1 MWEASAHVCIIC
13 INHNSVVSMGKRLEN
28 NGFSMGRQELLEYL
42 LKEVEKFGF
51 SVFADEMFPIPAI
64 VNTDDKIMIYSSIE
78 VTPFEI
84 AHELIHIINKDSH
97 RGKYFDAINPQE
109 ARANHEAILLLWEIF
124 EANGGN
130 YEYFN
135 VFVNTTDAPFELA
148 ESIIKNEYLELHEAI
163 TEIFENEIKVSINK
177 QEMHD
182 YIVDYISYFDVIEA
196 INVYQFLDHYHLS
209 HNFFN
214 MAEKEFQ
221 LLLGTN

>member
-1 MWEASAHVCIIC
+1 MS
-13 INHNSVVSMGKRLEN
+13 
-28 NGFSMGRQELLEYL
+28 RQELLEYL
-42 LKEVEKFGF
+42 LEEIEKCGF
-51 SVFADEMFPIPAI
+51 KICDIKSMPLPAVI
-64 VNTDDKIMIYSSIE
+64 NVDARVMIYNSDE
-78 VTPFEI
+78 ATPFEV
-84 AHELIHIINKDSH
+84 AHELIHIINKDKH

-109 ARANHEAILLLWEIF
+109 VRANHEAILLLWEIF
-124 EANGGN
+124 IANGGS

-135 VFVNTTDAPFELA
+135 VFVNITGAPFELA

-163 TEIFENEIKVSINK
+163 TEIFEDEIKVSINK

-182 YIVDYISYFDVIEA
+182 YIVDYISYFDVIED
-196 INVYQFLDHYHLS
+196 INVYQFLDRYHLS

>member
-1 MWEASAHVCIIC
+1 MS
-13 INHNSVVSMGKRLEN
+13 
-28 NGFSMGRQELLEYL
+28 RQELLEYL
-42 LKEVEKFGF
+42 LEEIEKCGF
-51 SVFADEMFPIPAI
+51 KICDIKSMPLPAVI
-64 VNTDDKIMIYSSIE
+64 NVDARVMIYNSDE
-78 VTPFEI
+78 ATPFEV
-84 AHELIHIINKDSH
+84 AHELIHIINKDKH

-109 ARANHEAILLLWEIF
+109 VRANHEAILLLWEIF
-124 EANGGN
+124 IANGGS

-135 VFVNTTDAPFELA
+135 VFVNITDAPFELA

-163 TEIFENEIKVSINK
+163 TEIFEDEIKVSINK

-182 YIVDYISYFDVIEA
+182 YIVDYMSYFDVIED
-196 INVYQFLDHYHLS
+196 INVYQFLDRYHLS

>member
-1 MWEASAHVCIIC
+1 MS
-13 INHNSVVSMGKRLEN
+13 
-28 NGFSMGRQELLEYL
+28 RQELLEYL
-42 LKEVEKFGF
+42 LEEIEKCGF
-51 SVFADEMFPIPAI
+51 KICDIKSMPLPAV
-64 VNTDDKIMIYSSIE
+64 VNVDARVMIYNSDE
-78 VTPFEI
+78 ATPFEV
-84 AHELIHIINKDSH
+84 AHELIHIINKDNH

-109 ARANHEAILLLWEIF
+109 FRANHEAILLLWEIF
-124 EANGGN
+124 EANGGS

-163 TEIFENEIKVSINK
+163 TEIFEDEIKVSINK

>member
-1 MWEASAHVCIIC
+1 MS
-13 INHNSVVSMGKRLEN
+13 
-28 NGFSMGRQELLEYL
+28 RQELLEYL
-42 LKEVEKFGF
+42 LEEIEKCGF
-51 SVFADEMFPIPAI
+51 KICDIKSMPLPAV
-64 VNTDDKIMIYSSIE
+64 VNVDARVMIYNSDE
-78 VTPFEI
+78 ATPFEV
-84 AHELIHIINKDSH
+84 AHELIHIINKDNH

-109 ARANHEAILLLWEIF
+109 FRANHEAILLLWEIF
-124 EANGGN
+124 EANGGS

-163 TEIFENEIKVSINK
+163 TEIFEDEIKVSINK

-182 YIVDYISYFDVIEA
+182 YIVDYIGYFDVIEA
-196 INVYQFLDHYHLS
+196 INVYQFLDRYHLS

>member
-1 MWEASAHVCIIC
+1 MS
-13 INHNSVVSMGKRLEN
+13 
-28 NGFSMGRQELLEYL
+28 RQDLLEYL
-42 LKEVEKFGF
+42 LEEIEKCGF
-51 SVFADEMFPIPAI
+51 KICDIKSMPLPAVI
-64 VNTDDKIMIYSSIE
+64 NVDARVMIYNSDE
-78 VTPFEI
+78 ATPFEV
-84 AHELIHIINKDSH
+84 AHELIHIINKDNH

-109 ARANHEAILLLWEIF
+109 VRANHEAILLLWEIF
-124 EANGGN
+124 IANGGS

-135 VFVNTTDAPFELA
+135 VFVNITDAPFELA

-163 TEIFENEIKVSINK
+163 TEIFEDEIKVSINK

-196 INVYQFLDHYHLS
+196 INVYQFLDRYHLS

>member
-1 MWEASAHVCIIC
+1 MS
-13 INHNSVVSMGKRLEN
+13 
-28 NGFSMGRQELLEYL
+28 RQELLEYL
-42 LKEVEKFGF
+42 LEEIEKCGF
-51 SVFADEMFPIPAI
+51 KICDIKSMPLPAVI
-64 VNTDDKIMIYSSIE
+64 NVDARVMIYNSDDA
-78 VTPFEI
+78 TPFEV
-84 AHELIHIINKDSH
+84 AHELIHIINKDKH

-109 ARANHEAILLLWEIF
+109 VRANHEAILLLWEIF
-124 EANGGN
+124 IANGGS

-135 VFVNTTDAPFELA
+135 VFVNITDAPFELA

-163 TEIFENEIKVSINK
+163 TEIFEDEIKVSINK

-182 YIVDYISYFDVIEA
+182 YIVDYISYFDVIED
-196 INVYQFLDHYHLS
+196 INVYQFLDRYHLS

>member
-1 MWEASAHVCIIC
+1 MS
-13 INHNSVVSMGKRLEN
+13 
-28 NGFSMGRQELLEYL
+28 RQELLEYL
-42 LKEVEKFGF
+42 LEEIEKCGF
-51 SVFADEMFPIPAI
+51 KICDIKSMPLPAV
-64 VNTDDKIMIYSSIE
+64 VNVDARVMIYNSDE
-78 VTPFEI
+78 ATPFEV
-84 AHELIHIINKDSH
+84 AHELIHIINKDNH

-109 ARANHEAILLLWEIF
+109 VRANHEAILLLWEIF
-124 EANGGN
+124 EANGGS

-148 ESIIKNEYLELHEAI
+148 ESIIKNEYLEMHEAI
-163 TEIFENEIKVSINK
+163 TEIFEDEIKVSINK
-177 QEMHD
+177 QEMHE

>member
-1 MWEASAHVCIIC
+1 MS
-13 INHNSVVSMGKRLEN
+13 
-28 NGFSMGRQELLEYL
+28 RQDLLEYL
-42 LKEVEKFGF
+42 LEEIEKCGF
-51 SVFADEMFPIPAI
+51 KICDIKSMPLPAV
-64 VNTDDKIMIYSSIE
+64 VNVDARVMIYNSDE
-78 VTPFEI
+78 ATPFEV
-84 AHELIHIINKDSH
+84 AHELIHIINKDNH

-109 ARANHEAILLLWEIF
+109 VRANHEAILLLWEIF
-124 EANGGN
+124 EANGGS

-163 TEIFENEIKVSINK
+163 TEIFEDEIKVSINK

-221 LLLGTN
+221 LLLGVG

>member
-1 MWEASAHVCIIC
+1 MS
-13 INHNSVVSMGKRLEN
+13 
-28 NGFSMGRQELLEYL
+28 RQELLEYL
-42 LKEVEKFGF
+42 LEEIEKCGF
-51 SVFADEMFPIPAI
+51 KICDIKSMPLPAV
-64 VNTDDKIMIYSSIE
+64 VNVDARVMIYNSDE
-78 VTPFEI
+78 ATPFEV
-84 AHELIHIINKDSH
+84 AHELIHIINKDNH

-109 ARANHEAILLLWEIF
+109 VRANHEAILLLWEIF
-124 EANGGN
+124 EANGGS

-221 LLLGTN
+221 LLLGTD

>member
-1 MWEASAHVCIIC
+1 MS
-13 INHNSVVSMGKRLEN
+13 
-28 NGFSMGRQELLEYL
+28 RQELLEYL
-42 LKEVEKFGF
+42 LEEIEKCGF
-51 SVFADEMFPIPAI
+51 KICDIKSMPLPAVI
-64 VNTDDKIMIYSSIE
+64 NVDARVMIYNSDE
-78 VTPFEI
+78 ATPFEV
-84 AHELIHIINKDSH
+84 AHELIHIINKDKH

-109 ARANHEAILLLWEIF
+109 VRANHEAILLLWEIF
-124 EANGGN
+124 IANGGS

-135 VFVNTTDAPFELA
+135 VFVNITDAPFELA

-182 YIVDYISYFDVIEA
+182 YIVDYISYFDVIED
-196 INVYQFLDHYHLS
+196 INVYQFLDRYHLS

>member
-1 MWEASAHVCIIC
+1 MS
-13 INHNSVVSMGKRLEN
+13 
-28 NGFSMGRQELLEYL
+28 RQELLEYL
-42 LKEVEKFGF
+42 LEEIEKCGF
-51 SVFADEMFPIPAI
+51 KICDIKSMPLPAV
-64 VNTDDKIMIYSSIE
+64 VNVDARVMIYNSDE
-78 VTPFEI
+78 ATPFEV
-84 AHELIHIINKDSH
+84 AHELIHIINKDNH

-109 ARANHEAILLLWEIF
+109 VRANHEAILLLWEIF
-124 EANGGN
+124 EANGGS

-135 VFVNTTDAPFELA
+135 VFVNTTDAPFELS

-163 TEIFENEIKVSINK
+163 TEIFEDEIKVSINK

-196 INVYQFLDHYHLS
+196 INVYQFLDRYHLS

-221 LLLGTN
+221 LLLGVG

>member
-1 MWEASAHVCIIC
+1 MS
-13 INHNSVVSMGKRLEN
+13 
-28 NGFSMGRQELLEYL
+28 RQELLEYL
-42 LKEVEKFGF
+42 LEEIEKCGF
-51 SVFADEMFPIPAI
+51 KICDIKSMPLPAV
-64 VNTDDKIMIYSSIE
+64 VNVDARVMIYNSDE
-78 VTPFEI
+78 ATPFEV
-84 AHELIHIINKDSH
+84 AHELIHIINKDKH

-109 ARANHEAILLLWEIF
+109 VRANHEAILLLWEIF
-124 EANGGN
+124 IANGGS

-135 VFVNTTDAPFELA
+135 VFVNTTDAPFELS

-163 TEIFENEIKVSINK
+163 TEIFEDEIKVSINK

-182 YIVDYISYFDVIEA
+182 YIVDYISYFDVIED
-196 INVYQFLDHYHLS
+196 INVYQFLDRYHLS

>member
-1 MWEASAHVCIIC
+1 MS
-13 INHNSVVSMGKRLEN
+13 
-28 NGFSMGRQELLEYL
+28 RQELLEYL
-42 LKEVEKFGF
+42 LEEIEKCGF
-51 SVFADEMFPIPAI
+51 KICAIKSMPLPAV
-64 VNTDDKIMIYSSIE
+64 VNVDARVMIYNSDE
-78 VTPFEI
+78 ATPFEV

-109 ARANHEAILLLWEIF
+109 VRANHEAILLLWEIF
-124 EANGGN
+124 EANGGS

-163 TEIFENEIKVSINK
+163 TEIFEDEIKVSINK

-196 INVYQFLDHYHLS
+196 INVYQFLDRYHLS

>member
-1 MWEASAHVCIIC
+1 MS
-13 INHNSVVSMGKRLEN
+13 
-28 NGFSMGRQELLEYL
+28 RQELLEYL
-42 LKEVEKFGF
+42 LEEIEKCGF
-51 SVFADEMFPIPAI
+51 KICDIKSMPLPAV
-64 VNTDDKIMIYSSIE
+64 VNVDARVMIYNSDE
-78 VTPFEI
+78 ATPFEV
-84 AHELIHIINKDSH
+84 AHELIHIINKDNH

-135 VFVNTTDAPFELA
+135 VFVNTTEAPFELA
-148 ESIIKNEYLELHEAI
+148 ESIIKNEYLEMHEAI
-163 TEIFENEIKVSINK
+163 TEIFEDELKVSINK

-196 INVYQFLDHYHLS
+196 INVYQFLDRYHLS

>member
-1 MWEASAHVCIIC
+1 MS
-13 INHNSVVSMGKRLEN
+13 
-28 NGFSMGRQELLEYL
+28 RQELLEYL
-42 LKEVEKFGF
+42 LEEIEKCGF
-51 SVFADEMFPIPAI
+51 KICDIKSMPLPAV
-64 VNTDDKIMIYSSIE
+64 VNVDARVMIYNSDE
-78 VTPFEI
+78 ATPFEV
-84 AHELIHIINKDSH
+84 AHELIHIINKDNH

-109 ARANHEAILLLWEIF
+109 VRANHEAILLLWEIF
-124 EANGGN
+124 EANGGS

-163 TEIFENEIKVSINK
+163 TEIFEDELKVSINK
-177 QEMHD
+177 QEMHE

>member
-1 MWEASAHVCIIC
+1 MS
-13 INHNSVVSMGKRLEN
+13 
-28 NGFSMGRQELLEYL
+28 RQELLEYL
-42 LKEVEKFGF
+42 LEEIEKCGF
-51 SVFADEMFPIPAI
+51 KICDIKSMPLPAV
-64 VNTDDKIMIYSSIE
+64 VNVDARVMIYNSDE
-78 VTPFEI
+78 ATPFEV
-84 AHELIHIINKDSH
+84 AHELIHIINKDKH

-109 ARANHEAILLLWEIF
+109 VRANHEAILLLWEIF
-124 EANGGN
+124 IANGGS

-135 VFVNTTDAPFELA
+135 VFVNITDAPFELA

-163 TEIFENEIKVSINK
+163 TEIFEDEIKVSINK

-214 MAEKEFQ
+214 MAEKEF
-221 LLLGTN
+221 LSLIHI

>member
-1 MWEASAHVCIIC
+1 MS
-13 INHNSVVSMGKRLEN
+13 
-28 NGFSMGRQELLEYL
+28 RQELLEYL
-42 LKEVEKFGF
+42 LEEIEKCGF
-51 SVFADEMFPIPAI
+51 KICDIKSMPLPAV
-64 VNTDDKIMIYSSIE
+64 VNVDARVMIYNSDE
-78 VTPFEI
+78 ATPFEV
-84 AHELIHIINKDSH
+84 AHELIHIINKDNH

-109 ARANHEAILLLWEIF
+109 VRANHEAILLLWEIF
-124 EANGGN
+124 EANGGS

-135 VFVNTTDAPFELA
+135 VFVNTTDAPFELS

-163 TEIFENEIKVSINK
+163 TEIFEDEIKVSINK

-221 LLLGTN
+221 LLLGVG

>member
-1 MWEASAHVCIIC
+1 MS
-13 INHNSVVSMGKRLEN
+13 
-28 NGFSMGRQELLEYL
+28 RQELLEYL
-42 LKEVEKFGF
+42 LEEIEKCGF
-51 SVFADEMFPIPAI
+51 KICDIKSMPLPAV
-64 VNTDDKIMIYSSIE
+64 VNVDARVMIYNSDE
-78 VTPFEI
+78 ATPFEV
-84 AHELIHIINKDSH
+84 AHELIHIINKDNH

-109 ARANHEAILLLWEIF
+109 VRANHEAILLLWEIF
-124 EANGGN
+124 EANGGS

-163 TEIFENEIKVSINK
+163 TEIFEDEIKVSINK

-221 LLLGTN
+221 LLLETN

>member
-1 MWEASAHVCIIC
+1 MS
-13 INHNSVVSMGKRLEN
+13 
-28 NGFSMGRQELLEYL
+28 RQELLEYL
-42 LKEVEKFGF
+42 LEEIEKCGF
-51 SVFADEMFPIPAI
+51 KICDIKSMPLPAV
-64 VNTDDKIMIYSSIE
+64 VNVDARVMIYNSDE
-78 VTPFEI
+78 ATPFEV
-84 AHELIHIINKDSH
+84 AHELIHIINKDNH
-97 RGKYFDAINPQE
+97 RGNYFDAINPQE
-109 ARANHEAILLLWEIF
+109 VRANHEAILLLWEIF
-124 EANGGN
+124 EANGGS

-163 TEIFENEIKVSINK
+163 TEIFEDELKVSINK
-177 QEMHD
+177 QEMHE

-221 LLLGTN
+221 LLLGVG

>member
-1 MWEASAHVCIIC
+1 MS
-13 INHNSVVSMGKRLEN
+13 
-28 NGFSMGRQELLEYL
+28 RQELLEYL
-42 LKEVEKFGF
+42 LEEIEKCGF
-51 SVFADEMFPIPAI
+51 KICDIKSMPLPAV
-64 VNTDDKIMIYSSIE
+64 VNVDARVMIYNSDE
-78 VTPFEI
+78 ATPFEV
-84 AHELIHIINKDSH
+84 AHELIHIINKDNH

-163 TEIFENEIKVSINK
+163 TEIFEDEIKVSINK

-196 INVYQFLDHYHLS
+196 INVYQFLDRYHLS

-221 LLLGTN
+221 LLLGTD

>member
-1 MWEASAHVCIIC
+1 MS
-13 INHNSVVSMGKRLEN
+13 
-28 NGFSMGRQELLEYL
+28 RQELLEYL
-42 LKEVEKFGF
+42 LEEIEKCGF
-51 SVFADEMFPIPAI
+51 KICDIKSMPLPAV
-64 VNTDDKIMIYSSIE
+64 VNVDARVMIYNSDE
-78 VTPFEI
+78 ATPFEV
-84 AHELIHIINKDSH
+84 AHELIHIINKDNH

-109 ARANHEAILLLWEIF
+109 VRANYEAILLLWEIF
-124 EANGGN
+124 EANGGS

-163 TEIFENEIKVSINK
+163 TEIFEDEIKVSINK

-196 INVYQFLDHYHLS
+196 INVYQFLDRYHLS

>member
-1 MWEASAHVCIIC
+1 MS
-13 INHNSVVSMGKRLEN
+13 
-28 NGFSMGRQELLEYL
+28 RQELLEYL
-42 LKEVEKFGF
+42 LEEIEKCGF
-51 SVFADEMFPIPAI
+51 KICDIKSMPLPAVI
-64 VNTDDKIMIYSSIE
+64 NVDARVMIYNSDE
-78 VTPFEI
+78 ATPFEV
-84 AHELIHIINKDSH
+84 AHELIHIINKDKH

-109 ARANHEAILLLWEIF
+109 VRANHEAILLLWEIF
-124 EANGGN
+124 IANGGS

-135 VFVNTTDAPFELA
+135 VFVNITDAPFELA

-163 TEIFENEIKVSINK
+163 TEIFEDEIKVSINK

-196 INVYQFLDHYHLS
+196 INVYQFLDRYHLS

-221 LLLGTN
+221 QLLGVG

>member
-1 MWEASAHVCIIC
+1 MS
-13 INHNSVVSMGKRLEN
+13 
-28 NGFSMGRQELLEYL
+28 RQELLEYL
-42 LKEVEKFGF
+42 LKEIEKCGF
-51 SVFADEMFPIPAI
+51 KICDIKSMPLPAV
-64 VNTDDKIMIYSSIE
+64 VNVDARVMIYNSDE
-78 VTPFEI
+78 ATPFEV
-84 AHELIHIINKDSH
+84 AHELIHIINKDNH

-109 ARANHEAILLLWEIF
+109 VRANYEAILLLWEIF
-124 EANGGN
+124 EANGGS

-135 VFVNTTDAPFELA
+135 VFVNTTDTPFELA

-163 TEIFENEIKVSINK
+163 TEIFEDEIKVSINK

-196 INVYQFLDHYHLS
+196 INVYQFLDRYHLS

>member
-1 MWEASAHVCIIC
+1 MS
-13 INHNSVVSMGKRLEN
+13 
-28 NGFSMGRQELLEYL
+28 RQELLEYL
-42 LKEVEKFGF
+42 LEEIEKCGF
-51 SVFADEMFPIPAI
+51 KICDIKSMPLPAV
-64 VNTDDKIMIYSSIE
+64 VNVDARVMIYNSDE
-78 VTPFEI
+78 ATPFEV
-84 AHELIHIINKDSH
+84 AHELIHIINKDNH
-97 RGKYFDAINPQE
+97 RRKYFDAINPQE
-109 ARANHEAILLLWEIF
+109 VRANHEAILLLWEIF
-124 EANGGN
+124 EANGGS

-163 TEIFENEIKVSINK
+163 TEIFEDEIKVSINK

>member
-1 MWEASAHVCIIC
+1 MS
-13 INHNSVVSMGKRLEN
+13 
-28 NGFSMGRQELLEYL
+28 RQELLEYL
-42 LKEVEKFGF
+42 LEEIEKCGF
-51 SVFADEMFPIPAI
+51 KICDIKSMPLPAV
-64 VNTDDKIMIYSSIE
+64 VNVDARVMIYNSDE
-78 VTPFEI
+78 ATPFEV
-84 AHELIHIINKDSH
+84 AHELIHIINKDKH

-109 ARANHEAILLLWEIF
+109 VRANHEAILLLWEIF
-124 EANGGN
+124 EANGGS

-163 TEIFENEIKVSINK
+163 TEIFEDEIKVSINK

-182 YIVDYISYFDVIEA
+182 YIVDYIGYFDVIEA
-196 INVYQFLDHYHLS
+196 INVYQFLDRYHLS

-221 LLLGTN
+221 QLLGVG

>member
-1 MWEASAHVCIIC
+1 MS
-13 INHNSVVSMGKRLEN
+13 
-28 NGFSMGRQELLEYL
+28 RQELLEYL
-42 LKEVEKFGF
+42 LEEIEKCGF
-51 SVFADEMFPIPAI
+51 KICDIKSMPLPAVI
-64 VNTDDKIMIYSSIE
+64 NVDARVMIYNSDE
-78 VTPFEI
+78 ATPFEV
-84 AHELIHIINKDSH
+84 AHELIHIINKDKH

-109 ARANHEAILLLWEIF
+109 VRANHEAILLLWEIF
-124 EANGGN
+124 IANGGS

-135 VFVNTTDAPFELA
+135 VFVNITDAPFELA

-163 TEIFENEIKVSINK
+163 TEIFEDEIKVSINK

-182 YIVDYISYFDVIEA
+182 YILDYISYFDVIED
-196 INVYQFLDHYHLS
+196 INVYQFLDRYHLS